1 MNSLVKKIIYIGL
14 FSIAILNALLI
25 YMTKGKSM
33 SFNVGWGLITMY
45 VLMAAA
51 FILAIFLAVKSLV
64 LNAKSGKMVLIGIG
78 ILLVLIGIGYAI
90 DDKEVLDGWKS
101 FKVTT
106 SSMSGLIGGSLI
118 ATWFI
123 LFGAVGLTLFASIFD
138 FIKRL

>member
-1 MNSLVKKIIYIGL
+1 MKDSIKKAIYIGL
-14 FSIAILNALLI
+14 FSISILNALLI

-33 SFNVGWGLITMY
+33 SFNVGWGLIAMY

-51 FILAIFLAVKSLV
+51 FILAILLAVKSLV
-64 LNAKSGKMVLIGIG
+64 LNAKSGKMVLIGIA
-78 ILLVLIGIGYAI
+78 ILLVLVGIGYVV
-90 DDKEVLDGWKS
+90 DDKEILDGWKN
-101 FKVTT
+101 FNVTT

-118 ATWFI
+118 ATWII